1 MSDAWKADLQRVS
14 PKLQAAFEFAQ
25 QQVERLTETMPG
37 AYPMYTVNG
46 TWNHSGENWTNWCE
60 GFLPGMMWI
69 FYARGGDAKWRELAE
84 QYTRPLAERQHDRNV
99 HDLNFVLGSSFG
111 RWFALEP
118 ERWIHDILI
127 TAGRTMGLR
136 FKEKGQYLRSFVA
149 DDSLFIDIMMNV
161 GIVFR
166 AALDTDDADLL
177 RRANAHCA
185 TTRRYLIRGDGST
198 SHEGMFDLETG
209 EFLRQTTHQGYRG
222 DSNWVRGLTWSLYGF
237 GTSYSYTGNADYL
250 QAAEM
255 NADSLIR
262 NLPESGITPYDF
274 DAPADQKPIDT
285 SGSAIG
291 ATGLL
296 QLANLT
302 ESPEKANLYRATALR
317 MIEPLLERPYLGG
330 ADASFEGILSE
341 QIYHL
346 HKGLGVGG
354 SCMFGE
360 YFFVE
365 ALDKLLSAAE

>member
-1 MSDAWKADLQRVS
+1 
-14 PKLQAAFEFAQ
+14 
-25 QQVERLTETMPG
+25 MPG
-37 AYPMYTVNG
+37 AYPMYTVDG

-69 FYARGGDAKWRELAE
+69 FFARTGDSRWRQLAE

-127 TAGRTMGLR
+127 TAGQTMGLR
-136 FKEKGQYLRSFVA
+136 FREKGQYLRSFVSE
-149 DDSLFIDIMMNV
+149 DSLFIDIMMNV

-185 TTRRYLIRGDGST
+185 TTRRYLVRGDGST
-198 SHEGMFDLETG
+198 AHEGLFDLDTG

-222 DSNWVRGLTWSLYGF
+222 DSNWVRGLAWSLYGF
-237 GTSYSYTGNADYL
+237 GTSYSYTGEADYL
-250 QAAEM
+250 QAAES

-262 NLPESGITPYDF
+262 NLPASGVTPYDF
-274 DAPADQKPIDT
+274 DAPAECNPIDT

-296 QLANLT
+296 QLATLT
-302 ESPEKANLYRATALR
+302 DSAEQAARYRAAALR
-317 MIEPLLERPYLGG
+317 MIEPLLEAPYLGG
-330 ADASFEGILSE
+330 STPGFEGILSK

-365 ALDKLLSAAE
+365 ALDKLLSAAGST